1 MKIAVASG
9 KGGTGKT
16 FVATNLF
23 HVLSQHGNTVTLTD
37 CDAEAPDALLFFTAE
52 KVSSSEVTHLVPVIN
67 KDACTFCDRCS
78 RWCNYNAIFSIPP
91 ARVIEVIETLC
102 HGCGACSFACNAG
115 AITEKP
121 VALGTVSSFRYA
133 DNAMIIESRMRVN
146 EMSPVRVI
154 KAAIKETGGEGIVI
168 LDSPPGTSCPFVQ
181 TVDAADYVVLVT
193 EPTPFGLSDLRQS
206 VETLNAIK
214 KKYGVVINRAD
225 IGDNGVADYL
235 AENGI
240 PLLMEIDYDQ
250 DIARIYSEGR
260 LSAKE
265 MPEIAESFEILADK
279 IIRDGTGGYQR

>member
-1 MKIAVASG
+1 
-9 KGGTGKT
+9 
-16 FVATNLF
+16 
-23 HVLSQHGNTVTLTD
+23 
-37 CDAEAPDALLFFTAE
+37 
-52 KVSSSEVTHLVPVIN
+52 
-67 KDACTFCDRCS
+67 
-78 RWCNYNAIFSIPP
+78 
-91 ARVIEVIETLC
+91 
-102 HGCGACSFACNAG
+102 
-115 AITEKP
+115 

-260 LSAKE
+260 LAAKE